1 MTFEKGR
8 KREMRIIETTEHVE
22 NIQEGYIIKS
32 KYTNNHNTC
41 KWTKLTSWKTGIFIL
56 ENLKKKKSSN
66 MTFKKGMSKI

>member
-8 KREMRIIETTEHVE
+8 KREMKIIETTEHVE

-66 MTFKKGMSKI
+66 MTFKKDMSKI